1 MERGGVEGE
10 GRGERRERQRGE
22 KEQGGGEKGG
32 VEGRGGERE
41 EGRGEKEQRGGTEG
55 VLYSM
60 HTVAHRV
67 HTTHTIASPNT
78 HPPYVTAAHL

>member
-1 MERGGVEGE
+1 MERGGEGQ
-10 GRGERRERQRGE
+10 GRGGGERDRRERLE
-22 KEQGGGEKGG
+22 GGGEKGG
-32 VEGRGGERE
+32 VEGRGGERG
-41 EGRGEKEQRGGTEG
+41 EGRDGTGRGTEG

-67 HTTHTIASPNT
+67 HTTHTFASPNT